1 MPDIL
6 QERIGSL
13 LTGSGPFHASCV
25 AHQGKGVLIC
35 GASGSGK
42 SGLALQLMAL
52 GAELV
57 ADDRVILKAED
68 GEMLASAPAQ
78 IAGKIEA
85 RGIGILN
92 AKALPSAPVH
102 VVIALDHA
110 EKARLPEQYT
120 ITRLGITLPLLFRVD
135 SPHFPSAI
143 VHYLHHGRNA

>member
-1 MPDIL
+1 MPDNL

-25 AHQGKGVLIC
+25 SHQGKGVLIC

-52 GAELV
+52 GADLV
-57 ADDRVILKAED
+57 ADDRVILKAQDD
-68 GEMLASAPAQ
+68 GLLASAPAP
-78 IAGKIEA
+78 IAGQIEA

-92 AKALPSAPVH
+92 AKALSSAQVH
-102 VVIALDHA
+102 LVIALDHA
-110 EKARLPEQYT
+110 EKARSPEQYT

-135 SPHFPSAI
+135 SPHFASAI
-143 VHYLHHGRNA
+143 VQFLHHGRTA